1 MHLRLLIL
9 TVGKLV
15 YFVAVSSHS
24 LQDLPVEVGWYSKLS
39 GLIFEA
45 AWVWKWLCCWSEAHN
60 TLHPP
65 LPPPPQTQENSSA
78 FQSTCLSFPSCLLYL
93 RVDSSVYVMSFWG
106 QDGHQL
112 LHILFSIYASQRWF
126 KSNLRAKLAIGYCL
140 WFPQGRGTCCSAKGF
155 IPENFKSQLISVP
168 QGRN

>member
-1 MHLRLLIL
+1 MASFLRRREFESDYAAGLKL
-9 TVGKLV
+9 TTP
-15 YFVAVSSHS
+15 FIPRS
-24 LQDLPVEVGWYSKLS
+24 P
-39 GLIFEA
+39 
-45 AWVWKWLCCWSEAHN
+45 
-60 TLHPP
+60 T
-65 LPPPPQTQENSSA
+65 PPQTQDNSSA

-93 RVDSSVYVMSFWG
+93 RVDSSVYVMSVWG
-106 QDGHQL
+106 QDDHRL

-140 WFPQGRGTCCSAKGF
+140 WFPPGGGGGGTCCSAKGF